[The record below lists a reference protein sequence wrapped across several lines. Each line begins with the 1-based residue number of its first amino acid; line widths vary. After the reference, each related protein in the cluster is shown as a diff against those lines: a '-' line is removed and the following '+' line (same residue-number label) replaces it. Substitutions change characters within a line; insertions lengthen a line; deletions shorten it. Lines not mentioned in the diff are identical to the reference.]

1 LPERARSPIRNI
13 GGLVLRGVGIIEQ
26 MSNPVW
32 YWLLPIA
39 ITTPWL
45 AGIAWIWARLP
56 KDGFVPQS
64 AGERARARLESR

>member
-1 LPERARSPIRNI
+1 
-13 GGLVLRGVGIIEQ
+13 

-45 AGIAWIWARLP
+45 VGIAYMWARLP

-64 AGERARARLESR
+64 AGEQARARLQGR